1 MRIFP
6 TNPDGVQDQRLRF
19 HTFHTG
25 RMAIRRKAK
34 LKNRNLFFH
43 MLPTH
48 LRSPAKE
55 TRAKACLK
63 KAFGLL
69 FVTIQIHAKRKKGTG
84 LFTMNI
90 LVVDDEYYI
99 VKNII
104 ETTDWSAT
112 RD

>member
-1 MRIFP
+1 MTLMEKKSEP
-6 TNPDGVQDQRLRF
+6 NNLLKRLYLVYGEKAHAHFSNEPGWGARSEV
-19 HTFHTG
+19 TIPYIPYR

-34 LKNRNLFFH
+34 LKHRNLFFH

-84 LFTMNI
+84 L
-90 LVVDDEYYI
+90 LQ
-99 VKNII
+99 
-104 ETTDWSAT
+104 
-112 RD
+112 